1 MKITE
6 RRLRSIIR
14 SVIRESRR
22 DSMSDFELGQAGMK
36 RYRASEKRREALE
49 DQALG
54 LGDGP
59 DYDPAEG
66 QPSDTLFNI
75 SGDRPTEPYLPP
87 PKKSMTLLDAGRA
100 NSYLQNFSPLKSRI
114 QGKVRC
120 KSSDERFPDGWR
132 CSVKLSEDGGSVDA
146 IIHMSFD
153 GDIEVEYV

>member
-14 SVIRESRR
+14 SVIRESQR
-22 DSMSDFELGQAGMK
+22 DTMSDFELDQAGMK

-49 DQALG
+49 EYELG
-54 LGDGP
+54 LGD
-59 DYDPAEG
+59 
-66 QPSDTLFNI
+66 PSETLFNI
-75 SGDRPTEPYLPP
+75 SGDRPTEPYFPP

-100 NSYLQNFSPLKSRI
+100 NSYLQNFSPLSSRI

-120 KSSDERFPDGWR
+120 KSSDECFPDGWR
-132 CSVKLSEDGGSVDA
+132 CRVKLSEDGGIVDA

-153 GDIEVEYV
+153 GDIKVEYVKNY